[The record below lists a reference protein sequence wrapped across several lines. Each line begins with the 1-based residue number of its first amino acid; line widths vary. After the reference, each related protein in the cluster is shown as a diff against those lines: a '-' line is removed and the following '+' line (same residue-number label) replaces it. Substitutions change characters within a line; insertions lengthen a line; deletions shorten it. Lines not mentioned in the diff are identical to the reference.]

1 MTTTIKSPAQLSQDV
16 IEANYGVGT
25 DWEEPNEYGE
35 AGFTRAQAESDISA
49 DDVRKLIEDAIAADR
64 RQMTTPLPTK
74 DQILAELTRTAMED
88 PDTGWLSNL
97 AAAGLEYDEADE
109 SITVGHEGTID
120 VGHIA
125 GVIEH
130 LQNDPVPEDCL
141 LVQFATNTEYVS
153 GDWEGSEPGGYVTSL
168 GDPVILGHNINES
181 ELAGLYFEIEAGT
194 LGESDVYSDFEKKV
208 EELTENAG
216 MAIRDK
222 AAVNRHEWLQF
233 DKAGPDAEP

>member
-1 MTTTIKSPAQLSQDV
+1 MTAAIKTPEQLSQDV
-16 IEANYGVGT
+16 IEANYGIGT
-25 DWEEPNEYGE
+25 DWEEPNTYGE

-64 RQMTTPLPTK
+64 RQMTTPVPTK

-109 SITVGHEGTID
+109 SIAVGHEGTID

-130 LQNDPVPEDCL
+130 LQDNPVPDGHI
-141 LVQFATNTEYVS
+141 LVQFATDTEYVA

-181 ELAGLYFEIEAGT
+181 DLAGLYFEIEAGT
-194 LGESDVYSDFEKKV
+194 LGESDVYADFEKKLG
-208 EELTENAG
+208 ELGEDAA

-222 AAVNRHEWLQF
+222 AAINRHEWLQF
-233 DKAGPDAEP
+233 DKAAPDVEP